1 MTGLPQLAP
10 SAPAPA
16 PAREAAPAPRRPRRS
31 LWWWLTTVLLLGVAG
46 YFLLPVYWLALAAS
60 KEQSDLY
67 ATNGLVPGEFHLW
80 ENLVALTAENDGI
93 FWRWMLNSVVY
104 TGGGALG
111 CAFICALA
119 GYALAVYDFRGKSIV
134 FVAIIA
140 SVLVPNTVQV
150 LPIYQMLLALNLVDT
165 YWGVLLPVLVL
176 PFGVYLARVYAES
189 SIPPELLEAGRVDGA
204 GEFRLFFTV
213 GLRIMLPGVLM
224 VFLFAFINIWN
235 NFFLPLIVLY
245 DERLYPLTLGL
256 YSWNQSGLAEQP
268 ELQHLV
274 VVGSFVSM
282 VPLVVLFLTLQDQWR
297 SGLTAGGVKF

>member
-67 ATNGLVPGEFHLW
+67 ATNGLAPGEFHLW

-111 CAFICALA
+111 CALICALA
-119 GYALAVYDFRGKSIV
+119 GYALAVYDFRGKAIV

-150 LPIYQMLLALNLVDT
+150 LPIYQTLLALNLVDT

-204 GEFRLFFTV
+204 GEFRLFVTV

-256 YSWNQSGLAEQP
+256 YSWNQSGLTEP

>member
-10 SAPAPA
+10 SAPAPSPA
-16 PAREAAPAPRRPRRS
+16 PAAPPPGPRRPHRS
-31 LWWWLTTVLLLGVAG
+31 LWWGLTTVLLLGVAG

-67 ATNGLVPGEFHLW
+67 ATNGLAPGEFHLW

-93 FWRWMLNSVVY
+93 FWRWTLNSVVY
-104 TGGGALG
+104 TGLGALG

-119 GYALAVYDFRGKSIV
+119 GYALAVYDFRGKSFV

-256 YSWNQSGLAEQP
+256 YSWNQNGLTEP

-282 VPLVVLFLTLQDQWR
+282 IPLIVLFLTLQDQWR